1 MDRLLDIVFGRTV
14 RRGALTVIN
23 ASGEARRYGDSS
35 GPPVTVRFT
44 SHAWQ
49 RRVIFDPE
57 LRLGEAYMEGGLV
70 VESGSIAEFIDIL
83 CSNVGMGPLAFWAEW
98 LRSARTAFRRL
109 FNSNTLINAS
119 RNARHHYNVNLD
131 VYRLFLDEDLQ
142 YSCAYFEHPDA
153 PLDEA
158 QQAKKRHIAA
168 KLLLNRPNLSILDIG
183 CGWGG
188 LGLYLAKAARAHV
201 VGVTLSDEQVK
212 VARERAEAER
222 ASCEF
227 RLQDYRDISGQFDR
241 IVSIGMFEH
250 VGTRYYELF
259 FRKCRELLK
268 DDGIFLLHTVGR
280 LDGPNDTNPWVW
292 RYIFPGG
299 YTPALSELAPAIE
312 RSGLHLVRR
321 RGPAAAL
328 RRDAEG
334 VAGALLGA
342 PGRRCENSRRALRAH
357 VGVLL
362 CRFRGILPAFRP
374 GGVPDPVGQNAGCR
388 AADARLHVS
397 PAHRRC
403 ARAAARSVVRSHR
416 VKRKTDRRR
425 DSR

>member
-1 MDRLLDIVFGRTV
+1 MREAMDRLLDIVFARIV

-23 ASGEARRYGDSS
+23 ASGEARRYGDNS
-35 GPPVTVRFT
+35 GPPVTVHFT

-57 LRLGEAYMEGGLV
+57 LRLGEAYMEGGLG
-70 VESGSIAEFIDIL
+70 VESGSIAEFLEIL
-83 CSNVGMGPLAFWAEW
+83 GSNIGLGPPAFWVEW
-98 LRSARTAFRRL
+98 LRSARTVFRRL

-142 YSCAYFEHPDA
+142 YSCAYFEHPDVS
-153 PLDEA
+153 LDEA

-168 KLLLNRPNLSILDIG
+168 KLLLNRPNLDILDIG

-201 VGVTLSDEQVK
+201 IGVTLSDEQVK
-212 VARERAEAER
+212 VARERAETER
-222 ASCEF
+222 ASCDF
-227 RLQDYRDISGQFDR
+227 RLQDYRDIAGQFDR

-250 VGTRYYELF
+250 VGTRYYQLF

-268 DDGIFLLHTVGR
+268 DDGILLLHTVGR
-280 LDGPNDTNPWVW
+280 LDGPCDTNPWVW

-312 RSGLHLVRR
+312 RSGLILADVEVLRLHYAETLKAWRER
-321 RGPAAAL
+321 FLA
-328 RRDAEG
+328 RRDD
-334 VAGALLGA
+334 VAKVLDERFVRMWEYYFAGFETSFRHSGLAVFQIQLAKTLDA
-342 PGRRCENSRRALRAH
+342 VPLTRDYMYRPHTDAATGRLR
-357 VGVLL
+357 V
-362 CRFRGILPAFRP
+362 
-374 GGVPDPVGQNAGCR
+374 
-388 AADARLHVS
+388 VS
-397 PAHRRC
+397 
-403 ARAAARSVVRSHR
+403 
-416 VKRKTDRRR
+416 
-425 DSR
+425 